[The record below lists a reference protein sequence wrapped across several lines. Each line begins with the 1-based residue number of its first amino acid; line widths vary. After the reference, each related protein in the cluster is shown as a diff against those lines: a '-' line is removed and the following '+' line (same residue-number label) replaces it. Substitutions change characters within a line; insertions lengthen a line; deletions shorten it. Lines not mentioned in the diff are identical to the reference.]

1 MAILTAQKM
10 AAMPRR
16 MANPANTSADGTW
29 EASMVAANAPK
40 KKTPNALPRSFSF
53 SMPAV

>member
-1 MAILTAQKM
+1 M

-16 MANPANTSADGTW
+16 MASPANPANISADGAW

-40 KKTPNALPRSFSF
+40 KSTA
-53 SMPAV
+53 A